1 MEKGR
6 LQAVRNPM
14 SGGSKVH
21 IIYKFFV
28 WALSFYFAY
37 CFLLFLFQRQ
47 MLFPRDLID
56 VPTGVA
62 KEISTLEP
70 IWLDMSF
77 GKVEAWF
84 FPAERA
90 HGAGPAP
97 AVIFA
102 HGNGELIDFW
112 PHELK
117 KFTHLGAGLMLV
129 EYPGYGRSQGAP
141 SQASI
146 RETFITA
153 YDRLVERDDVDPA
166 RIVLFGR
173 SLGGGAVCLLAAE
186 RPSAGLILMST
197 FTSARSFATRY
208 LAPEFLVRDPLD
220 NLSVVRSYTGPVL
233 VMHGTHD
240 EVIPYSHGVSL
251 YRAAKQGK
259 MIAYNSGHND
269 CPPDWGIFWK
279 DIEAYLVL
287 IHE

>member
-1 MEKGR
+1 
-6 LQAVRNPM
+6 M

-21 IIYKFFV
+21 IVYKLFAGALFF
-28 WALSFYFAY
+28 YMGY
-37 CFLLFLFQRQ
+37 CCLLFLFQRQ
-47 MLFPRDLID
+47 MLFPRYLID

-62 KEISTLEP
+62 EEIPTLET
-70 IWLDMSF
+70 IWLDTSF

-84 FPAERA
+84 LPAERV
-90 HGAGPAP
+90 HGTGPAP

-117 KFTHLGAGLMLV
+117 KFTHLGVGVMLV
-129 EYPGYGRSQGAP
+129 EYPGYGRSQGTP
-141 SQASI
+141 SQDSI

-153 YDRLVERDDVDPA
+153 YDRLVERDGVDPG

-173 SLGGGAVCLLAAE
+173 SLGGGAVCLLAAQ

-197 FTSARSFATRY
+197 FTSARSFAGRY

-220 NLSVVRSYTGPVL
+220 NLLVVRSYSGPVL
-233 VMHGTHD
+233 VMHGIRD
-240 EVIPYSHGVSL
+240 EVIPYRHGVSL

-259 MIAYNSGHND
+259 MITYNSGHND
-269 CPPDWGIFWK
+269 CPPNWNIFWK
-279 DIEAYLVL
+279 DIETYLIAGMSRMAYPL
-287 IHE
+287 